1 MTEEKKP
8 EARITSRERVYDG
21 FFKMEEL
28 TIEMDKHDGGTQT
41 IKRLNFERGNA
52 VGILPYDPVTDEV
65 LLINEMRPG
74 MLAAGEYPFS
84 DSLPAGMIDKGETA
98 VQAAERELE
107 EETGVK
113 LNNPRVINPGAFVSS
128 GGTSEKIALVFG
140 TVDMKQAGGVH
151 GEAAEG
157 ESIKTVVISAD
168 EFIAR
173 AEDGRLRD
181 MKSLASAFWL
191 ALHRDELRQKAPDA
205 DAPSPLDKKIS
216 RILGR

>member
-8 EARITSRERVYDG
+8 QARITNTERVYDG
-21 FFKMEEL
+21 FFKMDEL

-52 VGILPYDPVTDEV
+52 VGILAYDPNTDEV

-84 DSLPAGMIDKGETA
+84 DSMPAGMIDKGETA
-98 VQAAERELE
+98 VQAAEREME

-113 LNNPRVINPGAFVSS
+113 LRNARVIHPGAFVSS

-140 TVDMKQAGGVH
+140 TVNMKEAGGVH

-157 ESIKTVVISAD
+157 ESIKTVVVSAG

-173 AEDGRLRD
+173 GEDGRLRD

-191 ALHRDELRQKAPDA
+191 ALHHDEVRQLVVDT
-205 DAPSPLDKKIS
+205 DTPLDKKIS